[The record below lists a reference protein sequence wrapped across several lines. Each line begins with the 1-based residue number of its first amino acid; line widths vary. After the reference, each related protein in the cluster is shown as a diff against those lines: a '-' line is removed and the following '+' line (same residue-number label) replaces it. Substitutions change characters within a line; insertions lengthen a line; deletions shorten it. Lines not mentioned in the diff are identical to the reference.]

1 MTKHL
6 SDIEVKG
13 SVTSTQTIEGQGGV
27 ITKTVAGTPVDTVS
41 DGMIAID
48 TSNNKLYYRSG
59 GSWRESGSASSVA
72 TLTDVQLTELTA
84 GQALVYDGTNWVNQ
98 SVSSGGAG
106 SVYLATIGDGTTSL
120 FTITHGLGTRDIVV
134 VVRNALSPYE
144 VIQVAWNAT
153 TTTTVTLDF
162 GMAPDLNSV
171 RVAVYASVTGNNV
184 AMPLDG
190 LTDVVVT
197 APEEFQSLVYDGTNW
212 VNQHASRSHTSGT
225 RKRRR

>member
-6 SDIEVKG
+6 SDIEVRG
-13 SVTSTQTIEGQGGV
+13 SVTSTQTVEGQGGV

-48 TSNNKLYYRSG
+48 TANNKLYYRSG

-98 SVSSGGAG
+98 TVSSAGAG
-106 SVYLATIGDGTTSL
+106 AVYLATIGDGTTSL
-120 FTITHGLGTRDIVV
+120 FTITHGLGTRDVV
-134 VVRNALSPYE
+134 VVARNALSPYE

-153 TTTTVTLDF
+153 TTT
-162 GMAPDLNSV
+162 
-171 RVAVYASVTGNNV
+171 
-184 AMPLDG
+184 
-190 LTDVVVT
+190 
-197 APEEFQSLVYDGTNW
+197 
-212 VNQHASRSHTSGT
+212 
-225 RKRRR
+225 